1 LLLQWQGPFEV
12 LERVRGDD
20 YKIQLAGRTKM
31 YHANMLKKYWIRE
44 HEELSA
50 MVIEPEEREK
60 DEMNLFTSLQT
71 ETYRDVRINPELTEE
86 QRGVVMKL
94 LEKMLGCFHRCARIN
109 GGFTQILRLPDF
121 DKEFVLRTDACNDG
135 IGAILFQEDSEIKHP
150 VAFASRKLL
159 TRESHYSTTEKECL
173 AIVWAVQKFQN
184 FLYGKLFIL
193 ETDHQPLLYLGKAQY
208 GQNGRL
214 MKWALILQQYQFT
227 VRAIKGSENVGADF
241 LSRHSVTS

>member
-1 LLLQWQGPFEV
+1 
-12 LERVRGDD
+12 
-20 YKIQLAGRTKM
+20 M
-31 YHANMLKKYWIRE
+31 YQANMFKKYWVRE

-71 ETYRDVRINPELTEE
+71 ETYRDVKINPELTEE
-86 QRGVVMKL
+86 QRGGVMKL

-121 DKEFVLRTDACNDG
+121 DKEFVLQTDACNDG
-135 IGAILFQEDSEIKHP
+135 IGAILLQQDSEIKHP

-173 AIVWAVQKFQN
+173 AIVWAVQKFPN

-193 ETDHQPLLYLGKAQY
+193 ETDHQPLLYLGKL
-208 GQNGRL
+208 NMDKIVVL
-214 MKWALILQQYQFT
+214 
-227 VRAIKGSENVGADF
+227 
-241 LSRHSVTS
+241 